1 MKRKF
6 YLERLVIILGLL
18 LSGIF
23 CCLPTASQAAEDLVR
38 VRYAGSINPVVA
50 EFLRKEIATA
60 NQGGAAAFLL
70 QLDTP
75 GGLDTAMRTIIQA
88 LLGSEAPTIV
98 QVYPAGARAAS
109 AGALITLA
117 ADFAVMA
124 PGTNIGAA
132 HPVSI
137 GAPGGDDDGGKNVMQ
152 EKVLNDAVAYAR
164 SIAEQRGRNA
174 DWAERIVRESHSE
187 SASQALEKGVVDLL
201 ATEIPELIEHLDGR
215 TYRRG
220 GSERILQLG
229 EVHVVEREM
238 DWRQQLLNALS
249 NPNVAYLLMMLGIVG
264 IFFEISQPGVILP
277 GVIGTLAILLALF
290 AFQALPVN
298 FVGVA
303 LILLGIVLF
312 VLEVKVTSYGMLSLG
327 GIIAFAFGSMMLLET
342 DNPAIQISP
351 AVIAATVLLSST
363 LIIGCMI
370 FVMRAQ
376 RGRIHG
382 GKEGMPGRRG
392 VAVNDFDGRGRIFIS
407 GEYWDAETDVPIREG
422 EGVEVVSMEGNL
434 LLKVRPLEKRPVSDP
449 EKQK

>member
-1 MKRKF
+1 MR
-6 YLERLVIILGLL
+6 LL
-18 LSGIF
+18 LTLLAGIMLI
-23 CCLPTASQAAEDLVR
+23 LPITAQATELVQ

-50 EFLRKEIATA
+50 EFLRKEIQAA
-60 NQGGAAAFLL
+60 NQGDAAAFLL

-88 LLGSEAPTIV
+88 LLGSHVPTIV

-137 GAPGGDDDGGKNVMQ
+137 AAPGGNDDGGKNVMQ
-152 EKVLNDAVAYAR
+152 DKVLNDAVAYAR
-164 SIAEQRGRNA
+164 SIAEQKGRNA
-174 DWAERIVRESHSE
+174 DWAEKIVRESHSE
-187 SASQALEKGVVDLL
+187 PASEALKIGVIDLV
-201 ATEIPELIEHLDGR
+201 ATEMPELIEGINGR
-215 TYRRG
+215 SYRRG
-220 GSERILQLG
+220 DEEKILRLDG
-229 EVHVVEREM
+229 FTVVKREM
-238 DWRQQLLNALS
+238 DWRQQILNALS

-277 GVIGTLAILLALF
+277 GVIGTLAILIALF

-312 VLEVKVTSYGMLSLG
+312 VLEIKVVSYGMLSLG
-327 GIIAFAFGSMMLLET
+327 GVIAFGIGSMMLIET
-342 DNPAIQISP
+342 DNPALQISP
-351 AVIAATVLLSST
+351 AIIAATVIFSST

-376 RGRIHG
+376 RGRVYG
-382 GKEGMPGRRG
+382 GKEGLPGKHG
-392 VAVNDFDGRGRIFIS
+392 VAMTDFEKTGRIFLS
-407 GEYWDAETDVPIREG
+407 GEYWDAVTDTQVREG
-422 EGVEVVSMEGNL
+422 DEVEVVSMEENL
-434 LLKVRPLEKRPVSDP
+434 ILKIRPVKQMADLNP
-449 EKQK
+449 ENQK